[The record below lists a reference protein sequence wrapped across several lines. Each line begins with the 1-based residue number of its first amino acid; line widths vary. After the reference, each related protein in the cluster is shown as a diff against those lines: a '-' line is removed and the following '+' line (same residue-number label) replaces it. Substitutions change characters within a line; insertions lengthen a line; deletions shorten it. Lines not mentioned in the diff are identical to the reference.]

1 MRNHTGVLAARCARL
16 LESPEDCWG
25 QELVW
30 TWGQRSKGILFQEA
44 LHHER
49 TETRMLTYLSSKTVF
64 QVVKRALK
72 NQWEILT

>member
-1 MRNHTGVLAARCARL
+1 M
-16 LESPEDCWG
+16 
-25 QELVW
+25 
-30 TWGQRSKGILFQEA
+30 SKGILFQEA

-64 QVVKRALK
+64 QDVKRALK